1 MKLREM
7 THNVVRKIDGKV
19 IAASIVLTQS
29 CPILVGAINTSTLS
43 NPGTSEKKILD
54 GVSRLFTT
62 AGQWGGAIWAIGGAF
77 ALILSIRNEDTE
89 TRNKAI
95 LNLVAAVMLFLT
107 GTIIKAFF

>member
-29 CPILVGAINTSTLS
+29 CPVLASAATTSIVS
-43 NPGTSEKKILD
+43 PGTDQKKILN
-54 GVSRLFTT
+54 GTKILFAT
-62 AGQWGGAIWAIGGAF
+62 AGSWAGAIWAIGGVF
-77 ALILSIRNEDTE
+77 ALILSVRNEDTE

-95 LNLVAAVMLFLT
+95 LNIVAAVLLFLT
-107 GTIIKAFF
+107 GQIIDKFF